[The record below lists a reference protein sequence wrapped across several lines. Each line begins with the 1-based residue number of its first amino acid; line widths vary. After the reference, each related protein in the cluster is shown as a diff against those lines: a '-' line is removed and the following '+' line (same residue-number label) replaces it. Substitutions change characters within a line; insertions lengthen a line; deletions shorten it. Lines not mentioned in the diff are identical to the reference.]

1 MRGWL
6 PLYKT
11 SVALGFRA
19 LRRGNVER
27 EALIRILIPLDPS
40 RYVELPWA
48 LVALDA
54 HPHQRVLDLA
64 SPKLLAVELAKRGVE
79 VVSIDELAEEV
90 ERWQRLA
97 AGIGYLTFEQADGRR
112 LPYED
117 ATFDHACSISVL
129 EHIPEDGDEAALREL
144 AWRVRP
150 GGRIVLTMPY
160 AETAREDWVDAPK
173 YVDHGAGEEG
183 KHFFQRWYDD
193 ASIERLLD
201 AVPELELRHR
211 DVVRLQPN
219 WQPLYSRLFPWLIVL
234 GPFYGLLAREK
245 RGPGGDVV
253 RLVLERR

>member
-1 MRGWL
+1 MRGWW
-6 PLYKT
+6 PLYRT
-11 SVALGFRA
+11 SVALGLRA
-19 LRRGNVER
+19 LRHGNRER
-27 EALIRILIPLDPS
+27 EAFIRVVIPLDPS

-48 LVALDA
+48 LEALDA
-54 HPHQRVLDLA
+54 KPRERVLDLA

-79 VVSIDELAEEV
+79 VVSVDELAEEV

-97 AGIGYLTFEQADGRR
+97 TGVGDLTFEQADGRA

-129 EHIPEDGDEAALREL
+129 EHIPEPGDEEALREL

-160 AETAREDWVDAPK
+160 AEVAREDWVDRPK
-173 YVDHGAGEEG
+173 YVDHGEGDEG

-193 ASIERLLD
+193 AAIERLLD
-201 AVPELELRHR
+201 AVPELELQRR

-219 WQPLYSRLFPWLIVL
+219 WQPLYSRLFPWLIAL
-234 GPFYGLLAREK
+234 GPLYGLLARE
-245 RGPGGDVV
+245 RVGAGGDVV
-253 RLVLERR
+253 RLVLRRR